1 MRKNVPVVYS
11 ELGNDTGLYGAGALA
26 FMMFER

>member
-1 MRKNVPVVYS
+1 VVYS